1 MSKLQRM
8 RGFSLPELMIALVIG
23 LVLVL
28 VISTMVSRQESMR
41 RGVTSSND
49 LTGNTAHIAYLLDRE
64 LRSAGTG
71 FSQAITENWGCRLNA
86 ARNNAQ
92 LLPATAPFPAPFAAL
107 PQAYVLAPLVVH
119 AGAGANGSD
128 VIAVATGNSG
138 LSEMA
143 LPVSPNSAA
152 AGQLKLANTLG
163 IRGGDIVLVS
173 QAGVGCM
180 LQQVTTGFAG
190 GATQVLNFGGMFAA
204 DTVNGVALTDFSTGT
219 AFVSLLGNAVGNRP
233 KLQFI
238 GLGDNATLMA
248 YDLLQFNGNAPVAL
262 AEGIVDMRVR
272 YGIANAAQQVTSW
285 RAPTDADFTAAALT
299 SGSAVALNNLRS
311 ILAVRIGLIVRSD
324 LVEKDAVTPDSLTL
338 FSDLGADLQ
347 HTYTVP
353 TGTTGQRYRT
363 VEFTVPLRNIRFSR

>member
-1 MSKLQRM
+1 MSKTLPT
-8 RGFSLPELMIALVIG
+8 RGFSLPELMIAMVIG
-23 LVLVL
+23 LVLTL
-28 VISTMVSRQESMR
+28 VISTMVSRQESLR

-64 LRSAGTG
+64 LRSAGAG
-71 FSQAITENWGCRLNA
+71 FSQAITENWGCSLNV

-92 LLPATAPFPAPFAAL
+92 LLPATTPYPAPFAGL

-143 LPVSPNSAA
+143 LPISPNSAT

-173 QAGVGCM
+173 QTGPGCM
-180 LQQVTTGFAG
+180 LQQVTNGFAG
-190 GATQVLNFGGMFAA
+190 GATQVLNFDGMFAA

-219 AFVSLLGNAVGNRP
+219 AFVSLLGNVAGNRP
-233 KLQFI
+233 RLQYI

-248 YDLLQFNGNAPVAL
+248 YDLLQLSGNEPQAL

-272 YGIANAAQQVTSW
+272 YGIANAAGQVTTW
-285 RAPTDADFTAAALT
+285 RAPTDDFAAAALT

-311 ILAVRIGLIVRSD
+311 IYAVRIGLVVRSD
-324 LVEKDAVTPDSLTL
+324 LVERDAVTPSSLTL
-338 FSDLGADLQ
+338 FSDLDAGTQ
-347 HTYTVP
+347 HSYTVP
-353 TGTTGQRYRT
+353 AGTTGQRYRT